1 MKTSQKGIDFIN
13 RHEALRLYAYKDAV
27 GVWTIGY
34 GHTLTAK
41 QGMVITEA
49 EAEKLLIQDLRVAED
64 EINRHLLPLKQHQFD
79 SLASFVF
86 NVGVGSFSKSTLL
99 KRLKMDVNN
108 PDIAN
113 QFNRWVYGGGKI
125 LKGLVKRRTEE
136 ANLYIN
142 GDYGR

>member
-1 MKTSQKGIDFIN
+1 MTTSKNGIEFIK
-13 RHEALRLYAYKDAV
+13 RHEGLRLKAYQDSA

-34 GHTLTAK
+34 GHTSTAK
-41 QGMVITEA
+41 QGMTITEA
-49 EAEKLLIQDLRVAED
+49 EAEKLLIQDLKTAED

-79 SLASFVF
+79 SLISLVF
-86 NVGVGSFSKSTLL
+86 NIGIGAFRKSTLL
-99 KRLKMDVNN
+99 KRLKMDVNH

-125 LKGLVKRRTEE
+125 LPGLVRRRKEE

-142 GDYGR
+142 GIYHL